1 MHRETYRQGIR
12 QKQQKFF
19 NKKIKPAQKCRLHW
33 KLQNA
38 AKMKVD
44 LFPWQHFS
52 GRLLSAGERTKCT
65 QFPSLGHRCIQP
77 APSFSAPSTN
87 NIVSVSMI
95 ISLLYITISY
105 IRQPPTNN
113 IVSVVD
119 INICYNITIATSTLL
134 YDVQYDGEVM
144 KMSDVFKG

>member
-1 MHRETYRQGIR
+1 MQRETYRQGIR
-12 QKQQKFF
+12 QKQQKFL

-77 APSFSAPSTN
+77 APSFSAPPTN

-105 IRQPPTNN
+105 IIYQATTNQQHCQCRWYQHQLQHYYRH
-113 IVSVVD
+113 IHISVWCRVWWW
-119 INICYNITIATSTLL
+119 
-134 YDVQYDGEVM
+134 
-144 KMSDVFKG
+144 SDENVWRL